1 VLTKTV
7 PTELVGVLEQLQERT
22 VHQEVILDTTVQYLG
37 QEVIDLNLL
46 LEQRRLEHLLIVIR
60 EVVLAAEEVITLV
73 VAAALEVVEPLE
85 VLVAEVLEVAVALEV
100 LVEVRA
106 VVEA

>member
-1 VLTKTV
+1 MLTKTV

-22 VHQEVILDTTVQYLG
+22 VHQEVILHTTVQHQG
-37 QEVIDLNLL
+37 QEVIDLDLL
-46 LEQRRLEHLLIVIR
+46 LEQRRLEHLPIVIR

-85 VLVAEVLEVAVALEV
+85 VLLAEVLEVAVA
-100 LVEVRA
+100 
-106 VVEA
+106 

>member
-22 VHQEVILDTTVQYLG
+22 VHQEVILHTTVQHQG
-37 QEVIDLNLL
+37 QEVIDLDLL
-46 LEQRRLEHLLIVIR
+46 LEQRRLEHLPIVIR

-85 VLVAEVLEVAVALEV
+85 VLLAEALEVAVA
-100 LVEVRA
+100 
-106 VVEA
+106 

>member
-22 VHQEVILDTTVQYLG
+22 VHQEVILRTTVQHQG
-37 QEVIDLNLL
+37 QEVIDLDLL
-46 LEQRRLEHLLIVIR
+46 LEQRRLEHLPIVIR

-85 VLVAEVLEVAVALEV
+85 VLLAEVLEVAVA
-100 LVEVRA
+100 
-106 VVEA
+106 